1 MRTGKGETRMA
12 VEPQERARVVVVDDD
27 RLAREFVRDALARR
41 FRVECCETGEAALA
55 ALRREPA
62 DLVLSD
68 LEMPGMSG
76 IELLEQI
83 RRGHPGTDFVLL
95 TGHASVESAVGAL
108 RRGAVDY
115 LVKPVQQ
122 TELSVRVERLIM
134 GRRLLRENAQLR
146 ASLRTLESCETLLR
160 CLDTDD
166 VYAVALDL
174 LLAALPRVRGLALF
188 RRPLLPNAGGLA
200 FRGFGK
206 NRSQGFR
213 DLLVGEKPVEPHA
226 DALAVV
232 EEGVLHDRLQGAG
245 IEAGPALAIPLA
257 GSEAESGV
265 IWIFEDGRPFQDEE
279 IERARAIAQHAE
291 IALGNAERYSDAK
304 ERAFIDD
311 VTGVYNARYL
321 LEATEREIQRAERY
335 GKDLCVLFLDLDH
348 FKRVNDS
355 HGHLVGSQTLRRLS
369 VLLLQCIRQVDTLA
383 RYGGDEFTILLEDT
397 DLRGGRVIAE
407 RIRRMLADSVFEGS
421 RGAPIRLTISIGIA
435 AYPLH
440 RVGRDGLLDL
450 ADKAMYRAKSMGRN
464 CVCSA
469 SDLA

>member
-1 MRTGKGETRMA
+1 MVG
-12 VEPQERARVVVVDDD
+12 PQERARVLVVDDD
-27 RLAREFVRDALARR
+27 RLTREFVRDGLAPS
-41 FRVECCETGEAALA
+41 FRVECCENGEAALA
-55 ALRREPA
+55 ALRRESA

-68 LEMPGMSG
+68 LEMPGMTG
-76 IELLEQI
+76 IELLERV
-83 RRGHPGTDFVLL
+83 RRSHPGTDFVLL
-95 TGHASVESAVGAL
+95 TAHASVESAVGAL
-108 RRGAVDY
+108 RLGAVDY

-122 TELSVRVERLIM
+122 TELSRCVERLVT
-134 GRRLLRENAQLR
+134 GRRLLRENARLR

-160 CLDTDD
+160 CLDADE
-166 VYAVALDL
+166 VYGVALDL

-188 RRPLLPNAGGLA
+188 RRPQLPNSDGVA
-200 FRGFGK
+200 FRGFEQ
-206 NRSQGFR
+206 NQSHGFR
-213 DLLVGEKPVEPHA
+213 DLLAGEKPVEPHA

-232 EEGVLHDRLQGAG
+232 EAGVLHERLKEAG
-245 IEAGPALAIPLA
+245 IDAGPALAIPLV

-265 IWIFEDGRPFQDEE
+265 IWLFEDGRPFQEDE
-279 IERARAIAQHAE
+279 IERARVIAQHAE

-348 FKRVNDS
+348 FKLVNDR

-397 DLRGGRVIAE
+397 NLRAGGEVAE
-407 RIRRMLADSVFEGS
+407 RIRRSVADSVFEGS

-440 RVGRDGLLDL
+440 RLDRDGLLDL
-450 ADKAMYRAKSMGRN
+450 ADKAMYRAKSLGRN